1 VQAFLNGTSA
11 AILDGHNVPQYCGTG
26 NIRGSQP
33 IFPASSCPNF
43 PGRQQDQAASADPD
57 LGGRSR
63 TAWNF
68 HVPATAGVFLR
79 RRTASRLNLF

>member
-26 NIRGSQP
+26 NIRGSQR

-57 LGGRSR
+57 LGGSSR
-63 TAWNF
+63 THGISTCLLSPEFFAAADGESLEL
-68 HVPATAGVFLR
+68 V
-79 RRTASRLNLF
+79 